1 MSGQDGFELTDDNIN
16 TLKQK
21 GQDIMKKTLCILLAL
36 LMVLSL
42 FGCGANAKNKVAQ
55 DHAVEE
61 SYTAYSDMAG
71 GSTMNYTA
79 DSKTDGIVPQA
90 EKSLLNDRKI
100 IYTAHINVE
109 TTDFEKGVTA
119 LENLVAK
126 YGGYI
131 ANSDVSGNTQY
142 SETGTA
148 TIVNRRGWYEV
159 NIPAGMLDA
168 FLEESGNVG
177 NVTGKNKSSNDITEA
192 YSDTEIRLETL
203 RVEQQRLL
211 ELLAKADTI
220 DAIIQI
226 EDKLSQLSYEIES
239 HEATK
244 RSWDKQISFSSVTVN
259 LREVEL
265 YTDVTYGNR
274 SVWQRIG
281 DSFVGG
287 FKSFGRGIVNFFIEL
302 VYLLPYVIIIV
313 AVVIAVIVIRKKRKK
328 IAKTEN

>member
-1 MSGQDGFELTDDNIN
+1 
-16 TLKQK
+16 
-21 GQDIMKKTLCILLAL
+21 MKKTLCILLAV
-36 LMVLSL
+36 LMTLSL
-42 FGCGANAKNKVAQ
+42 FACGANGKNKVPQ
-55 DHAVEE
+55 DGAIEE
-61 SYTAYSDMAG
+61 SYSYYADMAG
-71 GSTMNYTA
+71 GTMNYTE
-79 DSKTDGIVPQA
+79 DLKTDTVVSESESSA
-90 EKSLLNDRKI
+90 LLNDRKI
-100 IYTAHINVE
+100 IYTAHLNVE

-142 SETGTA
+142 SEAGTA

-159 NIPAGMLDA
+159 NIPSGQLDA
-168 FLEESGNVG
+168 FLSESGNVG
-177 NVTGKNKSSNDITEA
+177 NVTGKSKSSNDITEV

-203 RVEQQRLL
+203 RVEQTRIL

-220 DAIIQI
+220 EAIIQL
-226 EDKLSQLSYEIES
+226 EDKLSDIRYEIES
-239 HEATK
+239 YESTK
-244 RSWDKQISFSSVTVN
+244 RSWDKQIAFSSVTVN
-259 LREVEL
+259 LKEVEL

-287 FKSFGRGIVNFFIEL
+287 FKSFGRGIISLFIDL

-313 AVVIAVIVIRKKRKK
+313 AVVITVVVIRKKRKK
-328 IAKTEN
+328 TAITKGEK

>member
-1 MSGQDGFELTDDNIN
+1 
-16 TLKQK
+16 
-21 GQDIMKKTLCILLAL
+21 MKKTLCILLAL

-55 DHAVEE
+55 DDYAVEE

-90 EKSLLNDRKI
+90 EESLLNDRKI

-142 SETGTA
+142 SEAGTA

-220 DAIIQI
+220 EAIIQI

-287 FKSFGRGIVNFFIEL
+287 FKAFGRGIVNFFIEL

-313 AVVIAVIVIRKKRKK
+313 AVVITVIVIRKKRKK
-328 IAKTEN
+328 IVKTEN

>member
-1 MSGQDGFELTDDNIN
+1 
-16 TLKQK
+16 
-21 GQDIMKKTLCILLAL
+21 MKKTLCILLAL

-42 FGCGANAKNKVAQ
+42 FGCGANAKNKVATE
-55 DHAVEE
+55 DAVVE
-61 SYTAYSDMAG
+61 SYSAFSDMAG
-71 GSTMNYTA
+71 GTMNYSA
-79 DSKTDGIVPQA
+79 DSKTDGVIPQA
-90 EKSLLNDRKI
+90 EESLLNDRKI
-100 IYTAHINVE
+100 IYTAHISVE
-109 TTDFEKGVTA
+109 TTDFETSVSA
-119 LENLVAK
+119 LEALVEK

-159 NIPAGMLDA
+159 NVPAGMLDA

-203 RVEQQRLL
+203 RVEQQRIL

-220 DAIIQI
+220 EAIIQL
-226 EDKLSQLSYEIES
+226 EDKLSEIRYEIES
-239 HEATK
+239 YESTK
-244 RSWDKQISFSSVTVN
+244 RSWDKQIAFSTVTLN
-259 LREVEL
+259 LKEVAL

-274 SVWQRIG
+274 TVWQRIG

-287 FKSFGRGIVNFFIEL
+287 FKSFGRGIVNLFIEL

-313 AVVIAVIVIRKKRKK
+313 AVVIAVIVIRRKRKK
-328 IAKTEN
+328 IAKTEK